1 MGYFYFIIWSHCQWQ
16 KLFFASTNGLK
27 SELIWRLPATCPH
40 CRQPT
45 SWSRQELPG
54 FCTAS
59 GAEAW
64 RVADFRRASQ
74 SEGIEERRSAQ
85 ARYPRFG
92 RRCEDP
98 GAVGSA
104 KLYNKY
110 YNGDCKQI
118 FWFFRPCVYFN
129 YWRNGGSSFRLSNF
143 IFGIPFLDSL
153 FCPSIFL

>member
-104 KLYNKY
+104 KSILVAISK
-110 YNGDCKQI
+110 KLL
-118 FWFFRPCVYFN
+118 YFN
-129 YWRNGGSSFRLSNF
+129 FSSIINIIMGTVSRFS
-143 IFGIPFLDSL
+143 DSL
-153 FCPSIFL
+153 GLVFILITGGMVEAVLG